1 MHVLLI
7 PSEEFLPAESHLA
20 GIFQKH
26 QAMALQK
33 AGCKVGVLSVRQS
46 LSVPMLMKAMIY
58 RLAGKRVNNELDQ
71 QTIPAMAGLL
81 WNKVC
86 RISSFIR
93 TETIEGLPVYRID
106 GFYYLPPSGTTN
118 HIGWIKA
125 GKAVWKHYCS
135 KEGKPDVIHAH
146 NAVYGG
152 MLARLV
158 SEKSGV
164 PYVITEHS
172 SFVARKLEAASLY
185 PSIEQAYRNAASLF
199 VVSPFLGEKLDGLFA
214 QKLSWEVMPNVLDPE
229 VEEAAMPTEANAG
242 SPFIFTTIGSLIP
255 VKRQADLIAAFHL
268 QFAGEKDVQL
278 KIAGDGE
285 LKARLEEQIQS
296 LGLTEQVVLLDRIQR
311 KEVIR
316 LIDESDCLVLCSEF
330 ETFGV
335 VLIEALSR
343 GKPVVATA
351 CGGPNTIVQPGNG
364 LLCKVG
370 DVAELAASLEQVRT
384 NYEVYDR
391 KAIRQE
397 ALALYGSA
405 QFGQRLKKKYE
416 EILS

>member
-46 LSVPMLMKAMIY
+46 LSVPMLIKAMIY
-58 RLAGKRVNNELDQ
+58 RVAGKRVNNALGKQ
-71 QTIPAMAGLL
+71 SVAGMAGLL
-81 WNKVC
+81 WRKFF
-86 RISSFIR
+86 RLSSFIQA
-93 TETIEGLPVYRID
+93 ETIEGLPVYRID

-118 HIGWIKA
+118 HIGWLKA
-125 GKAVWKHYCS
+125 GKALWNYYCS
-135 KEGKPDVIHAH
+135 KEGKPDIIHAH

-152 MLARLV
+152 MLAKLI

-164 PYVITEHS
+164 PYVVTEHS
-172 SFVARKLEAASLY
+172 SFVARKLEAVSLY
-185 PSIEQAYRNAASLF
+185 PAIEQAYRKAASLF

-214 QKLSWEVMPNVLDPE
+214 SKLRWEVMPNVLDPE
-229 VEEAAMPTEANAG
+229 VEEAAMPQEPKAG
-242 SPFIFTTIGSLIP
+242 SSFVFVTIGSLIP
-255 VKRQADLIAAFHL
+255 IKRQSDLIAAFHL
-268 QFAGEKDVQL
+268 QFAGMKEVQL

-285 LKARLEEQIQS
+285 LKSKLEEQIIS
-296 LGLTEQVVLLDRIQR
+296 LGLTEQVVLLDRIDRQD
-311 KEVIR
+311 VIR
-316 LIDESDCLVLCSEF
+316 LIDDSDCLVLCSEF

-351 CGGPNTIVQPGNG
+351 CGGPDSIVQPGNG

-370 DVAELAASLEQVRT
+370 DVGELAASMDKLRT
-384 NYEVYDR
+384 NYAVYDGSV
-391 KAIRQE
+391 IRRE

-405 QFGQRLKKKYE
+405 QFGEQLKKKYGD
-416 EILS
+416 ILS

>member
-46 LSVPMLMKAMIY
+46 LSVPMLIKAMIY
-58 RLAGKRVNNELDQ
+58 RVAGKRVNNELDQ
-71 QTIPAMAGLL
+71 QSIPAMAGLL

-86 RISSFIR
+86 RISSFIS

-135 KEGKPDVIHAH
+135 KEGKPDIIHAH

-152 MLARLV
+152 MFAQLI
-158 SEKSGV
+158 SKESGV
-164 PYVITEHS
+164 PYVVTEHS

-185 PSIEQAYRNAASLF
+185 PSIEQAYRNAASLY

-214 QKLSWEVMPNVLDPE
+214 SKLRWEVMPNVLDPE
-229 VEEAAMPTEANAG
+229 VEEAAMPQEPKGG
-242 SPFIFTTIGSLIP
+242 STFVFVSIGSLIP
-255 VKRQADLIAAFHL
+255 IKRQADLVDAFHR
-268 QFAGEKDVQL
+268 QFAGQKDVQL

-285 LKARLEEQIQS
+285 LKPKLEEQIRS
-296 LGLTEQVVLLDRIQR
+296 LGLTEQVLLLDRINRQ
-311 KEVIR
+311 EVIR
-316 LIDESDCLVLCSEF
+316 LIDDSNCLVLSSEF

-343 GKPVVATA
+343 GKPIIATA
-351 CGGPNTIVQPGNG
+351 CGGPDTIVRSSNG

-370 DVAELAASLEQVRT
+370 DVAELAASLEQVRR
-384 NYEVYDR
+384 NYKIYNR
-391 KAIRQE
+391 SAIRQE
-397 ALALYGSA
+397 ALTLYGSA
-405 QFGQRLKKKYE
+405 QFGQRLKKKYGD
-416 EILS
+416 ILS